1 MLKTRLVLNELVIS
15 SNYTPDEIKK
25 LEMFAPEML
34 EEKNEDTGA
43 VEFVYKFKKGCGTI
57 SKYGIMFDTVDND
70 GKAALKVPVN
80 CDGTLDEKKRWIG
93 ETYGA
98 AVKRAAFME
107 ENFTVAIENIEANI
121 ADVIANVEVIA

>member
-34 EEKNEDTGA
+34 EEKNEDTGD

-57 SKYGIMFDTVDND
+57 SKYGIMFDTEDND
-70 GKAALKVPVN
+70 GKAALRVPVN
-80 CDGTLDEKKRWIG
+80 CDGTLDEKKRWIA

-98 AVKRAAFME
+98 AVKRAEFME

-121 ADVIANVEVIA
+121 GDVIANVEVIA